1 MPTLN
6 IGFWNCNGLSH
17 FKWEYVMK
25 CFKNDTF
32 DIIFLAETW
41 FVDEDNH
48 KSHPYYIFS
57 SKFDGSTRTNG
68 RCKNGLMCL
77 AKPYIKIHI
86 SSVES
91 TTHTLSLCVFGIL
104 LGDINTYFG
113 SGFGQKRIRPQDRV
127 DLFNCFSHTYDMNHL
142 RPETDMDT
150 LDHAY
155 ISSNISGTW
164 DKLEFSDHI
173 LSDHLLMTLAINLTE
188 IPEKDIFDSP
198 EKINLTSINEPAI
211 RYVMLAEY
219 ANISHLIDTAVYQ
232 IENYVL
238 VNCEVGYGPLID
250 CYYNF
255 LVEKLF
261 IICSHNLGTYSINDS
276 RSSFTPDT
284 SCLDVLDSPQAASIA
299 ARIFKKSQFKA
310 KRNAFIQSRFPSVS
324 AADDVYSYYNDLYK
338 PSTVETESY
347 YVDHSDPITNSI
359 DFKQFFTPT
368 LVRSAIL
375 EYPSSKSSG
384 PDPLHISIFK
394 VFVESDH
401 FLDTLTRMFIGFCRY
416 GYTPS
421 SWNVSHIH
429 PIPKEPDSITINQ
442 FRPVS
447 LTKTARRIF
456 ENCLI
461 KYIETTGLVLTHQ
474 SQSGFRKD
482 QSTLELL
489 IATNDILF
497 LNYPYCTNPGSSEKN
512 G

>member
-1 MPTLN
+1 
-6 IGFWNCNGLSH
+6 
-17 FKWEYVMK
+17 MK
-25 CFKNDTF
+25 
-32 DIIFLAETW
+32 
-41 FVDEDNH
+41 
-48 KSHPYYIFS
+48 
-57 SKFDGSTRTNG
+57 
-68 RCKNGLMCL
+68 
-77 AKPYIKIHI
+77 
-86 SSVES
+86 
-91 TTHTLSLCVFGIL
+91 
-104 LGDINTYFG
+104 
-113 SGFGQKRIRPQDRV
+113 
-127 DLFNCFSHTYDMNHL
+127 HL

-150 LDHAY
+150 PDHAY

-188 IPEKDIFDSP
+188 IPEKDIFDSS

-211 RYVMLAEY
+211 RHVMLAEY

-238 VNCEVGYGPLID
+238 VNSEVGYGPLID
-250 CYYNF
+250 CCYNF

-276 RSSFTPDT
+276 RSNFTPDT

-421 SWNVSHIH
+421 SWN
-429 PIPKEPDSITINQ
+429 
-442 FRPVS
+442 
-447 LTKTARRIF
+447 
-456 ENCLI
+456 
-461 KYIETTGLVLTHQ
+461 TGF
-474 SQSGFRKD
+474 SNK
-482 QSTLELL
+482 
-489 IATNDILF
+489 N
-497 LNYPYCTNPGSSEKN
+497 SSKN
-512 G
+512 I